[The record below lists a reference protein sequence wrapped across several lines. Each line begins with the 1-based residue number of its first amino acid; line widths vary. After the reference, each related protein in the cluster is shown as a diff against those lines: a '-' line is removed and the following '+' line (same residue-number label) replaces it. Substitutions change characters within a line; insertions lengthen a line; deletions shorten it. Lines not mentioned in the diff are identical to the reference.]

1 MRSFRILIEWCSG
14 WSIAKQ
20 GLNEKKRVQE
30 GITMNLSGNTVLIT
44 GGATGIGLA
53 LAERFLKAGSEVI
66 ICGRRENKLRD
77 AQQKYPQL
85 HIRVCDVS
93 KESERISLFHWVES
107 EFPQM
112 NVLINNAGIQRRVQ
126 LLEVKGGWSEL
137 QQEIAINL
145 EAPIHLS
152 TLFIPHLR
160 KHQKSFI
167 VKVSS
172 GLAFTPAAWVPIY
185 SATKAALHS
194 FTMTL
199 RHQLAQTSIQVV
211 EIIPP
216 AVNTDLGGPGLHTH
230 GVPLDEFAD
239 AVIKE
244 LESGKLEIGYGTSE
258 RARKA
263 SREEIDEIFQQI
275 NQ

>member
-1 MRSFRILIEWCSG
+1 M
-14 WSIAKQ
+14 
-20 GLNEKKRVQE
+20 KKRVLE
-30 GITMNLSGNTVLIT
+30 EMNMNISGNTVLIT
-44 GGATGIGLA
+44 GGATGIGRA

-66 ICGRRENKLRD
+66 ICGRREDKLRE
-77 AQQKYPQL
+77 AQQKYPNL

-93 KESERISLFHWVES
+93 KESDRISLFNWVKS
-107 EFPQM
+107 EFPQL

-126 LLEVKGGWSEL
+126 LLEVEEEWSKL

-152 TLFIPHLR
+152 ILFIPLLR
-160 KHQKSFI
+160 KHQESFI
-167 VKVSS
+167 INVSS

-199 RHQLAQTSIQVV
+199 RYQLDKTPIQVV

-239 AVIKE
+239 AVMKG

-258 RARKA
+258 KARKA
-263 SREEIDEIFQQI
+263 SREEIDEIFKQM
-275 NQ
+275 NKRVFG